1 MTLYDKYPLSL
12 HYKAC
17 QCDKSSPT
25 LRGSDFSFLGAIF
38 LADDMTGCHSVFC
51 LATKSPPLSDDLLVF
66 KADSLMVTRTI
77 YNLNRTW
84 FHLQICAICFCDAR
98 LQIGILLDELDRENG
113 ISNVTIQK

>member
-1 MTLYDKYPLSL
+1 
-12 HYKAC
+12 
-17 QCDKSSPT
+17 
-25 LRGSDFSFLGAIF
+25 
-38 LADDMTGCHSVFC
+38 MTGCHSVFC

-84 FHLQICAICFCDAR
+84 FHLQIRAICFCDAR
-98 LQIGILLDELDRENG
+98 LQIGILLDELDSENG